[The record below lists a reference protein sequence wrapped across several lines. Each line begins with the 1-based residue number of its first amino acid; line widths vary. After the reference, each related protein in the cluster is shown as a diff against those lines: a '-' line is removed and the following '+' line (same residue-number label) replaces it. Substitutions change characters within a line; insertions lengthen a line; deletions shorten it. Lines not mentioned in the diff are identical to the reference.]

1 MAKQFRPK
9 VFMGKQNFRSSDE
22 GAENALNQQFQSSL
36 KEIVDN
42 LWDFVQHMEN
52 VSADM
57 LVEALE
63 PTFGKA
69 IEYCPKDTHEL
80 VNSAY
85 LEAESFRGGARAE
98 MGFGKGGNPFYA
110 IYVHEMPYNHAY
122 PTRSK
127 FLEAALD
134 EDYFAIINSLPRI
147 VNEYAGVGS

>member
-1 MAKQFRPK
+1 MRGARMFKPK
-9 VFMGKQNFRSSDE
+9 AYLGSRRVSS
-22 GAENALNQQFQSSL
+22 ENESVSVLNAQFQSSL
-36 KEIVDN
+36 KDILDN
-42 LWDFVQHMEN
+42 LYDFVDHMEG
-52 VSADM
+52 VGPDI

-85 LEAESFRGGARAE
+85 LESESFRGGARAVI
-98 MGFGKGGNPFYA
+98 GFGRGGQPSYA
-110 IYVHEMPYNHAY
+110 IYVHEMPYKHQE

-134 EDYFAIINSLPRI
+134 EDYFSILNSIPRL
-147 VNEYAGVGS
+147 VREAAGT